1 MNRLKTGMLSCLF
14 AISPSLMAD
23 QYHYGN
29 LLVGGRAIGYGG
41 AFIAVADDQSAM
53 YYNPA
58 GLSFQSGAKSASVNT
73 MAFERTRF
81 EQVYSNGDD
90 FERASFAVVPGF
102 LGISTELENWHIGS
116 YFTVTDFSQERVDS
130 RSDYTLPASDVSAQQ
145 QVTESVVYDFDNAAY
160 RLGGVAAY
168 KINSTFS
175 LGFGLNLQ
183 YAETVLN
190 QSSGA
195 AIVIDSPLGE
205 IYTGFDARRRIT
217 EKQFF
222 ISPQLSVLY
231 KENGWRLGAS
241 ATYTASLNRS
251 YRSNSVIVA
260 PMVTLLTGSP
270 NTTFRDEINTDKDQK
285 QPLKLSAGAA
295 YESNGWL
302 ITGQVN
308 YFTKVDL
315 ANKTTDSVPLNREL
329 KQVTNYA
336 LGVKIPV
343 SNTSAVTFGVF
354 TDNSNSVI
362 DLTQPF
368 QREEAIDTTGVSVA
382 FETHIMSYPL
392 TIGMYAKHGSGQVR
406 YADVRYVEAVTGLS
420 LYPENDSFDVK
431 PASKRSF
438 VLFASMDF

>member
-1 MNRLKTGMLSCLF
+1 MSRLKAGLLSCLF
-14 AISPSLMAD
+14 VLSPGVLAD

-90 FERASFAVVPGF
+90 FERSSFAVVPGF
-102 LGISTELENWHIGS
+102 LGISTELDDWHIGS

-130 RSDYTLPASDVSAQQ
+130 ASTYSLPATAVSAPQ

-168 KINSTFS
+168 KVNEQFS
-175 LGFGLNLQ
+175 LGFALNLQ
-183 YAETVLN
+183 YTETVLN

-195 AIVIDSPLGE
+195 SVVINAPDGDVF
-205 IYTGFDARRRIT
+205 TGFDARRRIT

-222 ISPQLSVLY
+222 IAPQVSMLY
-231 KENGWRLGAS
+231 RADAWRFGAS
-241 ATYTASLNRS
+241 FTSTASLNRN
-251 YRSNSVIVA
+251 YRSNNVIVA
-260 PMVTLLTGSP
+260 PLVTLLTGSL
-270 NTTFRDEINTDKDQK
+270 NTTFRDTVNTDQDQK
-285 QPLKLSAGAA
+285 QPLKFSVGSA
-295 YESNGWL
+295 YEANGWL
-302 ITGQVN
+302 VTGQVN

-315 ANKTTDSVPLNREL
+315 NNKNSTEVPLNREL

-336 LGVKIPV
+336 LGIKIPINNDA
-343 SNTSAVTFGVF
+343 SIKLGIF
-354 TDNSNSVI
+354 TDNSNSLI
-362 DLTQPF
+362 DLSQPF
-368 QREEAIDTTGVSVA
+368 QREEAIDTTGLSIA
-382 FETHIMSYPL
+382 YETHIKSYPL
-392 TIGMYAKHGSGQVR
+392 TLGFYVKQGDGKVR

-420 LYPENDSFDVK
+420 LYPENDTFDVK